1 MTLLRAE
8 QVVQLQHR
16 NCVEWTTATARSED
30 VISRYVIKLI
40 PCHNML
46 TTPLG
51 CEMLGNK

>member
-16 NCVEWTTATARSED
+16 NDVEWTTATAWSED
-30 VISRYVIKLI
+30 VISRNVIKLV
-40 PCHNML
+40 PCHNTL